1 MTLTSQT
8 SAHDTA
14 TVASDSEG
22 SLLLHLRSL
31 RGGRSLEDVA
41 QRVGIVADELSR
53 IERGL
58 TRQVR
63 WETLLRLMRTDDCG
77 PGDLM
82 AIAVPVVIRYR
93 TSPRNAMLAAMES
106 GLGNEVPQRRVLP
119 RETSTGLDAAAE
131 QDLAA
136 PTERGPIHRPF
147 RPANRSLTLHPGGV

>member
-1 MTLTSQT
+1 MTLTSKT
-8 SAHDTA
+8 STHDA
-14 TVASDSEG
+14 VTVASDSEW

-41 QRVGIVADELSR
+41 QRAGIRADELSR

-63 WETLLRLMRTDDCG
+63 WETLLRLMRTYDCG

-82 AIAVPVVIRYR
+82 AIAVPVVIKYR
-93 TSPRNAMLAAMES
+93 TSPRNVMLAAMQS
-106 GLGNEVPQRRVLP
+106 GVGNEVPQRRVLP
-119 RETSTGLDAAAE
+119 REASTGLDAAAE
-131 QDLAA
+131 QDLAE

-147 RPANRSLTLHPGGV
+147 RPPNRSLTFQPGGV

>member
-1 MTLTSQT
+1 VTVTSKAT
-8 SAHDTA
+8 AHDAA

-41 QRVGIVADELSR
+41 QRAGIRADELSR

-63 WETLLRLMRTDDCG
+63 WETLHRLMRTYDCG

-82 AIAVPVVIRYR
+82 AIAVLVVIEYR
-93 TSPRNAMLAAMES
+93 NSPRNAMLAAIQYC
-106 GLGNEVPQRRVLP
+106 GGNEVPQRRVLP
-119 RETSTGLDAAAE
+119 RETSTGLDAVAE
-131 QDLAA
+131 QDLAE
-136 PTERGPIHRPF
+136 PTERGPLKRPL
-147 RPANRSLTLHPGGV
+147 RPANRVLSFHPGRS